1 MFVSKP
7 YKKKK
12 KKQGQDYFLMCKK
25 NVIYLYF
32 LFPLYLT
39 MFPMTGGHQQVEM
52 GVSFLQKP
60 PTPASAFKESGSNSR
75 CWSAQAPPASLGVS
89 ALSA

>member
-1 MFVSKP
+1 
-7 YKKKK
+7 
-12 KKQGQDYFLMCKK
+12 
-25 NVIYLYF
+25 
-32 LFPLYLT
+32 
-39 MFPMTGGHQQVEM
+39 MFPMTGGHRQVEM

-89 ALSA
+89 TLSA